1 MFLPRDAAARHGVTP
16 LQIACGFGSPR
27 VAQQL
32 INAGAQLL
40 PIRWSKIVEKPEVV
54 QVNRLLLETHSL
66 LILVGIITSGA
77 PQLRR

>member
-1 MFLPRDAAARHGVTP
+1 MLLPRDAAARHGVTP

-40 PIRWSKIVEKPEVV
+40 PISWSKIVDKPEVV
-54 QVNRLLLETHSL
+54 QVNRLLVEPRSP

-77 PQLRR
+77 TQLRR